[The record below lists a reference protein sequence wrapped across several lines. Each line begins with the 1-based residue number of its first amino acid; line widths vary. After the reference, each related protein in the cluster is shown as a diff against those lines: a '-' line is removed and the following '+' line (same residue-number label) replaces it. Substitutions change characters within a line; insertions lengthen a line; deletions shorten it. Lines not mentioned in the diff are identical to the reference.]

1 MKRIF
6 SLMIGL
12 FFVFTGSNAHA
23 QLKSEA
29 QNLVDQYVLAFKSD
43 DEPLMNEVFDRITAD
58 PAAHDFIRENH
69 PREYSLI
76 NLRRILRRIDD
87 MERRYGNSL
96 RKKQVIKISPDN
108 LIVSSHVGYTSGNL
122 RGSHDNRTITNAFSN
137 QKRTPN
143 QFRNTLANHRAHRSN
158 GDTVRAYSNQDHV
171 RSQSNQQRLRNR
183 R

>member
-1 MKRIF
+1 MNKILF
-6 SLMIGL
+6 WFLGL
-12 FFVFTGSNAHA
+12 YFLSAAPTAQA

-29 QNLVDQYVLAFKSD
+29 QQLVDQYVQAFKSD
-43 DEPLMNEVFDRITAD
+43 DEPRMNEVFDRITAD

-69 PREYSLI
+69 PREYALI
-76 NLRRILRRIDD
+76 NLRHILRRIDE

-96 RKKQVIKISPDN
+96 RKKQVIKISPDT
-108 LIVSSHVGYTSGNL
+108 LVVTSHVGYTSGNL

-143 QFRNTLANHRAHRSN
+143 QFRNTLANHRVQRTN

-171 RSQSNQQRLRNR
+171 RSQSNQQRLRSR

>member
-1 MKRIF
+1 MNKILFWFLGLYFLF
-6 SLMIGL
+6 SA
-12 FFVFTGSNAHA
+12 SAAHA

-29 QNLVDQYVLAFKSD
+29 QNLVDQYVLAFKSA
-43 DEPLMNEVFDRITAD
+43 DESRMNEIFDRITAD

-76 NLRRILRRIDD
+76 NLRHILRRIDD
-87 MERRYGNSL
+87 MERKYGNSL
-96 RKKQVIKISPDN
+96 RKKQAIKISPDN

-122 RGSHDNRTITNAFSN
+122 RGSHDNRTITHAFSN

-171 RSQSNQQRLRNR
+171 RSQSNQQRLRSR